1 MGEEER
7 EKLCLRWDREW
18 VLDEVSTK
26 LCLERWAGF
35 CQEAKHCPSSNPL
48 SSNFTVCV
56 CLFFFFY
63 FQVTIFFIISFFFS
77 TLTFLLKV
85 HVSQV
90 CILGQAGSEKSW
102 RWIALWD
109 LWVGAGSLH
118 WRQPLKPSTCWNY
131 FLSGR
136 QDVIKLKDTGLGQN
150 NKERNQV
157 WKLFSRGL
165 TANQEKF

>member
-26 LCLERWAGF
+26 LGLERWEGF
-35 CQEAKHCPSSNPL
+35 CQEEKHCPCSNPL

-56 CLFFFFY
+56 CVLLPSEY
-63 FQVTIFFIISFFFS
+63 IFHHIFFFS
-77 TLTFLLKV
+77 TLNFLLKV
-85 HVSQV
+85 HVSHV
-90 CILGQAGSEKSW
+90 CILGQAGSEKSS

-109 LWVGAGSLH
+109 LWVAAGSLH
-118 WRQPLKPSTCWNY
+118 WRQPLEPSTCWNY

-136 QDVIKLKDTGLGQN
+136 QDVIKLKDPGLGQN
-150 NKERNQV
+150 NKERNQA

>member
-1 MGEEER
+1 MR
-7 EKLCLRWDREW
+7 CQLSWSWKMSRILSRRKTLPFQQ
-18 VLDEVSTK
+18 STK
-26 LCLERWAGF
+26 
-35 CQEAKHCPSSNPL
+35 
-48 SSNFTVCV
+48 
-56 CLFFFFY
+56 FY
-63 FQVTIFFIISFFFS
+63 LHFVFHFQVSIFFIMAFFS
-77 TLTFLLKV
+77 TFTFLRKL
-85 HVSQV
+85 HVSHA

-102 RWIALWD
+102 RWIVLWD
-109 LWVGAGSLH
+109 VWAGAGSLH
-118 WRQPLKPSTCWNY
+118 WRQPLELSTCWNY